1 MKKNWAHLDFSGDIL
16 VWFYI
21 YFVLFFEGGRRKLER
36 KNNGDGTYGIKNIGA
51 SGSVGRSELSGLIGP
66 LIRFSP
72 IEGNRYPS

>member
-36 KNNGDGTYGIKNIGA
+36 KNNGDGRYGIKK
-51 SGSVGRSELSGLIGP
+51 
-66 LIRFSP
+66 
-72 IEGNRYPS
+72 